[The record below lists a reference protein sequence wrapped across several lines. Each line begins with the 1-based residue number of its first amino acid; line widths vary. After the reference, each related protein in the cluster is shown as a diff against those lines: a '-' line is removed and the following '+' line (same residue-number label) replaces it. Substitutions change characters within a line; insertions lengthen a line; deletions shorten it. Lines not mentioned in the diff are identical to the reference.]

1 MSENYCGC
9 NRPLELKGQI
19 RVCSGCMLPP
29 DSCQC
34 PLDRWWERGG
44 RKRGAPSPVAISRRT
59 GTRWKA
65 TPKVV
70 ILTGLFMVAL
80 PFIDP
85 VSYSIFT
92 KQLGFPRF
100 LIFELIAAAMVVLL
114 AVAFDMARSSNRLQD
129 IWQRRP

>member
-1 MSENYCGC
+1 MSDGAPDNKKRSMSEDEAELFWKEY
-9 NRPLELKGQI
+9 NRQ
-19 RVCSGCMLPP
+19 LPR
-29 DSCQC
+29 
-34 PLDRWWERGG
+34 LR
-44 RKRGAPSPVAISRRT
+44 RKRPK

-65 TPKVV
+65 TTKVA
-70 ILTGLFMVAL
+70 ILTGLFMMAL

-100 LIFELIAAAMVVLL
+100 LILELIVAAVIVLL
-114 AVAFDMARSSNRLQD
+114 AAAFDMARSSNRLQH